1 MSTQPST
8 YLFIGPVQII
18 MPLCKVKGKV
28 VYHIHDGDWRVGETY
43 HIGEKKNKFQ
53 NIDLNEKFGDLKMKS
68 KKLCDFQIKN
78 AIADW
83 THLNTSE
90 IFYLRDV
97 ITKLNQLDDLS
108 AKEDIIKCLEKHKHE
123 LIDIRNRLGKGEALE
138 VNDVIWDYRRA
149 VDVLRRYLL
158 LVREYVFEDVRFNSF
173 SALPSRQKCLWVI
186 EDNGNVN
193 ESIEFWWNEL
203 DREWK
208 LLKLEINGD
217 LFQSDE
223 THLRLELVPIESLN
237 QRPKAIGEENLETIQ
252 HIMNTY
258 LLEMQKCWMK

>member
-1 MSTQPST
+1 MS
-8 YLFIGPVQII
+8 
-18 MPLCKVKGKV
+18 LCKVKGKV
-28 VYHIHDGDWRVGETY
+28 VYHIHDGNWRVGETY
-43 HIGEKKNKFQ
+43 HVEGKKNKFH
-53 NIDLNEKFGDLKMKS
+53 NIELNETFGDLKMRS
-68 KKLCDFQIKN
+68 KKLCELQIKD
-78 AIADW
+78 AIVDW
-83 THLNTSE
+83 PGHNTSE

-108 AKEDIIKCLEKHKHE
+108 AKEDIIKCLEKHRHE
-123 LIDIRNRLGKGEALE
+123 LIDIQKHLGKVEAPEL
-138 VNDVIWDYRRA
+138 NDAINDYRCA

-186 EDNGNVN
+186 EDNGNIN

-203 DREWK
+203 NREGK

-223 THLRLELVPIESLN
+223 THLGLELVPIESLKS
-237 QRPKAIGEENLETIQ
+237 KAESYWRGELRDDPTHYEYLFIGDAKVLDEVRKNYSEFEA
-252 HIMNTY
+252 
-258 LLEMQKCWMK
+258 QKIGS

>member
-1 MSTQPST
+1 MS
-8 YLFIGPVQII
+8 
-18 MPLCKVKGKV
+18 LCKVKGKV
-28 VYHIHDGDWRVGETY
+28 VYHIHDGNWRVGETY
-43 HIGEKKNKFQ
+43 HIGEKKNKFH
-53 NIDLNEKFGDLKMKS
+53 NIELNETFGDLKMRS
-68 KKLCDFQIKN
+68 KKLCELQIKD
-78 AIADW
+78 AIVDW
-83 THLNTSE
+83 PGHNTSE

-108 AKEDIIKCLEKHKHE
+108 AKEDIIKCLEKHRHE
-123 LIDIRNRLGKGEALE
+123 LIDIQKHLGKVEAPEL
-138 VNDVIWDYRRA
+138 NDAINDYRCA

-186 EDNGNVN
+186 KDNGNIN

-203 DREWK
+203 NREGK

-223 THLRLELVPIESLN
+223 THLGLELVPIESLKS
-237 QRPKAIGEENLETIQ
+237 KAESYWRGELRDDPTHYEYLFIGDAKVLDEVRKNYSEFEA
-252 HIMNTY
+252 
-258 LLEMQKCWMK
+258 QKIGS